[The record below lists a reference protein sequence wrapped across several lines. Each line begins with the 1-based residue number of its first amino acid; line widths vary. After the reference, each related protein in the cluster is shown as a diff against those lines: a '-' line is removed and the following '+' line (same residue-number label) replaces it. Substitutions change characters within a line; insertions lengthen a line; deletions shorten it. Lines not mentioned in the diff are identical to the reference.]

1 MAARAVR
8 PPSRFSRPGAD
19 ATLALASLA
28 EGRSSP
34 QAAVAAVRADYLDT
48 YQARLRGALE
58 AADEALENGFP
69 SRLAAQAAL
78 ARGYFGILEQSF
90 RGQRG
95 GPAAAQARNGFDR
108 LLAAALAGDTAKY
121 SRARATVDR
130 RLEGFRAAPLAR
142 EEEIRR
148 AGQFQRFLAL
158 VPVEYGRGVADG
170 R

>member
-1 MAARAVR
+1 MREFR

-90 RGQRG
+90 RGQQRRAG
-95 GPAAAQARNGFDR
+95 ERRRPADGFDR
-108 LLAAALAGDTAKY
+108 LLAAALA
-121 SRARATVDR
+121 R
-130 RLEGFRAAPLAR
+130 
-142 EEEIRR
+142 
-148 AGQFQRFLAL
+148 
-158 VPVEYGRGVADG
+158 
-170 R
+170 